1 MEKKQEQLEK
11 LLADDETVLW
21 QSRPES
27 FGLLAGTYRNSFLR
41 RIAVCV
47 AAMAVVL
54 ILYSFAVSGRGIA
67 YSPVVVV
74 LVLAV
79 GLFLIFRQIL
89 DDSRIR
95 KTALYAVTDR
105 RLIVLVGKDVRIAAL
120 DEVPSWAIRRDE
132 DGYASA
138 LFGETAVNCIPGKW
152 RELALCGTYKEEDTG
167 VCKALVFYAV
177 PDPDALERVLREVL
191 PGKSA

>member
-1 MEKKQEQLEK
+1 MRRFMDRHR
-11 LLADDETVLW
+11 ADD
-21 QSRPES
+21 
-27 FGLLAGTYRNSFLR
+27 LLD
-41 RIAVCV
+41 IA
-47 AAMAVVL
+47 AD
-54 ILYSFAVSGRGIA
+54 GRVDELEAEG
-67 YSPVVVV
+67 
-74 LVLAV
+74 
-79 GLFLIFRQIL
+79 FRQIL
-89 DDSRIR
+89 DDNRIR